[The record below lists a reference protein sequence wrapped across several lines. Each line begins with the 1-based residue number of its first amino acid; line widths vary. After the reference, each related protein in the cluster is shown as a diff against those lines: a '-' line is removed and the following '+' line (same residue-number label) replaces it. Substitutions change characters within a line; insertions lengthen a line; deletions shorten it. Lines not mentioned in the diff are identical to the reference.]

1 MKRISN
7 LNNVE
12 RFIGKRGLN
21 FEIIFPSNYFHF
33 PSMTLFRAI
42 SGAIEG
48 STRVALDPSCVS
60 YQN

>member
-1 MKRISN
+1 MKKISK
-7 LNNVE
+7 LNNVK
-12 RFIGKRGLN
+12 RFISEKGLN
-21 FEIIFPSNYFHF
+21 FEIIFPSNHFHF